1 MPHCTSVHFGS
12 LEYSEDLPLEF
23 PEGLPAFEEERWFLP
38 VEREATAPFIF
49 LQSLRRPD
57 LAFLTL
63 PVSTLQPSYRIE
75 LPEEDRE
82 KLGLP
87 PAVALEIGRDV
98 VCLAIVTVLE
108 NRATANLLAPIVINP
123 AARRALQFVQAD
135 SEYRLDHPLPGWG
148 GEAACS

>member
-12 LEYSEDLPLEF
+12 LEYSEEHTLEF
-23 PEGLPAFEEERWFLP
+23 PEGLPAFEQERWFLP
-38 VEREATAPFIF
+38 VEREAAAPFLF
-49 LQSLRRPD
+49 LQSLRRPE

-63 PVSTLQPSYRIE
+63 PVSALQPSYQLE
-75 LPEEDRE
+75 LAEEDRE

-87 PAVALEIGRDV
+87 PEGGLEIGRDV
-98 VCLAIVTVLE
+98 VCLAIVTVRE

-123 AARRALQFVQAD
+123 AARRAIQFIQAD
-135 SEYRLDHPLPGWG
+135 IEYPLEHPLPGWG